1 MLTLLYCPCQLRCRR
16 VLLEDWSRQCCN
28 ALQGH
33 FRQECRWK
41 RKKSANEGNEGCIG
55 WTINGRISS
64 LSAKDFQIYS
74 TISDKCVW
82 SMFLVHHVAHRV
94 REPWLHFYRFLC
106 IKKRSDRLH
115 IVELVSRAIYNI
127 QSSFAQLVGTMNIWT
142 NDAFTFA
149 SKVGTNDHEDDPVFQ
164 QSTMFSVAA
173 SLLLQN
179 AATFDRRVVRQF
191 QRLEFDSDGNLTL
204 PTDCLAYSVNQ
215 ILTLIM
221 LMLGNTVRP

>member
-1 MLTLLYCPCQLRCRR
+1 MKTGADNVATLFKATFDRSAAGKGKNQPTKVTKDALDELSMEESAHYQQKISKYIQRSLTSVSDPCF
-16 VLLEDWSRQCCN
+16 WFIMN
-28 ALQGH
+28 
-33 FRQECRWK
+33 
-41 RKKSANEGNEGCIG
+41 
-55 WTINGRISS
+55 
-64 LSAKDFQIYS
+64 
-74 TISDKCVW
+74 
-82 SMFLVHHVAHRV
+82 VAHRV